1 MTIVSMTELR
11 SIIDLTDREQTHSDS
26 SLDIAAHRTREC
38 IAVLPPAP
46 TKYNR
51 RQRRSSVC
59 QAKPILQEADYSC
72 IKAMRRHICEQIY
85 DSELCPVIGE
95 PGKEDLWAS
104 FDGMFI
110 QLFIKQN
117 L

>member
-1 MTIVSMTELR
+1 M
-11 SIIDLTDREQTHSDS
+11 
-26 SLDIAAHRTREC
+26 
-38 IAVLPPAP
+38 
-46 TKYNR
+46 
-51 RQRRSSVC
+51 
-59 QAKPILQEADYSC
+59 QEADYSC
-72 IKAMRRHICEQIY
+72 IMAMRRHICEQIY

-95 PGKEDLWAS
+95 PEQEDLWAS